1 MKNKINKNKINI
13 VAIFVFFITLGFY
26 TDSYAVWNYYTS
38 DIAYTVGGG
47 GAVIGVTLSASP
59 NTMTLPTN
67 TTTLT
72 WTTSGTPDSCD
83 ADLASGPSSTTWSGS
98 HSTLSNP
105 SPEQVTNLVA
115 GSYVF
120 RITCVKSSA
129 TPSSV
134 SATALVVVSSAPT
147 PTGSLTASSCT
158 IASGASSCTNTVSWT
173 TADLTAN
180 PTSITRNTGSPS
192 SFTPSPLSG
201 GSQSTTLGYG
211 STEFYLYHNSVL
223 LAQATAVASCA
234 DGSSWNGSSCQAV
247 VITPSVS
254 LSVAP
259 ASIFSGGSAT
269 LSWTSSNVSSCTAS
283 ASPLSSSWTGSRST
297 SSSYPHE
304 STGSLYVNT
313 TFTLSC
319 TGVNGSAI
327 DSETVTV
334 LPDTGSEVAAVLT
347 ANPERIALGE
357 SSTLSWTSNN
367 ATSCSGIGFSTG
379 GATAGSTPVSPT
391 LNTTYTVSCTDGS
404 SSASD
409 QATVF
414 LRRKFLFIEF

>member
-98 HSTLSNP
+98 RSTSSNP

-147 PTGSLTASSCT
+147 PTGAITASNCT
-158 IASGASSCTNTVSWT
+158 ISSGASTCNSSVTWTTSDLTGAATEVTHNNPNGTHVSWATSGTNVSSTVNHGAT
-173 TADLTAN
+173 T
-180 PTSITRNTGSPS
+180 
-192 SFTPSPLSG
+192 F
-201 GSQSTTLGYG
+201 
-211 STEFYLYHNSVL
+211 FLYHNSVE
-223 LAQATAVASCA
+223 LAQSSMSASCA
-234 DGSSWNGSSCQAV
+234 DGSSWNGSACQAV
-247 VITPSVS
+247 VVTPSVS

-259 ASIFSGGSAT
+259 SSIFSGGSAT
-269 LSWTSSNVSSCTAS
+269 LSWTSANVSSCTAS

-304 STGSLYVNT
+304 STGSLYANT

-319 TGVNGSAI
+319 TGVNGSAS

-334 LPDTGSEVAAVLT
+334 LPDTGSEVAAALT

-379 GATAGSTPVSPT
+379 GAISGSIPVSPT
-391 LNTTYTVSCTDGS
+391 VNTTYTVSCTDGS

-409 QATVF
+409 QATVS

>member
-1 MKNKINKNKINI
+1 MKKIISLIFTSLALITI
-13 VAIFVFFITLGFY
+13 VPSTSFAAWT
-26 TDSYAVWNYYTS
+26 YYTHTET
-38 DIAYTVGGG
+38 YTV
-47 GAVIGVTLSASP
+47 ASSSPTVIGVELTATPSS
-59 NTMTLPTN
+59 MTLPSN
-67 TTTLT
+67 STTLS
-72 WTTSGTPDSCD
+72 WTTSGSPDSCV
-83 ADLASGPSSTTWSGS
+83 ASNAWSGAKS
-98 HSTLSNP
+98 ASSG
-105 SPEQVTNLVA
+105 SEAISSLVA
-115 GSYVF
+115 GSYLF
-120 RITCVKSSA
+120 EITCSKAGSSDA
-129 TPSSV
+129 TDS
-134 SATALVVVSSAPT
+134 ALVVVSSAPT

-391 LNTTYTVSCTDGS
+391 VNTTYTVSCTDGS